1 MGANAQQTN
10 LHGKAKLSR
19 KIQSDLISPPPL
31 TIIAP
36 YLIFFIIL
44 IIVGNEIIQ
53 LCFYLLIVSLIPL
66 KCKLHEE
73 SLSVLSLGV

>member
-1 MGANAQQTN
+1 MGANAQQIN
-10 LHGKAKLSR
+10 LHGKAKPSR

-53 LCFYLLIVSLIPL
+53 LCFYLLIISLIPL